1 MGKSIDKIPTI
12 KEIDE
17 RPKREPETYTEKQLA
32 SIKADLILE
41 AETLFAGS
49 TDAGLM
55 VQKIEAV
62 FRKYL

>member
-1 MGKSIDKIPTI
+1 MEKSTVKFPTI
-12 KEIDE
+12 KVVKE
-17 RPKREPETYTEKQLA
+17 RPDKIYTEEKLE
-32 SIKADLILE
+32 SIKCALIKE
-41 AETLFAGS
+41 AEALFAGS

>member
-1 MGKSIDKIPTI
+1 MEKTIEKIPMI
-12 KEIDE
+12 KAVS
-17 RPKREPETYTEKQLA
+17 KYVSKTYTEKQLE
-32 SIKADLILE
+32 SIKADLVRE
-41 AETLFAGS
+41 AEALFAGS

>member
-1 MGKSIDKIPTI
+1 MEKSTVKFPTI
-12 KEIDE
+12 KVVKE
-17 RPKREPETYTEKQLA
+17 RPDKIYTEEKLE
-32 SIKADLILE
+32 SIKCALIIE